1 MKNKNM
7 IVGASEA
14 ARYTNRSRVGIY
26 KLMAANKLHP
36 IQPYRG
42 QKYFDRRELDKFV
55 LVKSSK

>member
-1 MKNKNM
+1 M

-26 KLMAANKLHP
+26 KLMASNKLHP

-42 QKYFDRRELDKFV
+42 KRYFNREELDEFV